1 MTVGVLLTSLGIV
14 LARIVD
20 VSLGTVRTIYLV
32 RGDGGRA
39 ALLGFF
45 EVLVGNRV
53 LLVLVQ
59 LIDLD
64 VDFLQV
70 GWSRHASQTHS
81 RTRFIDDVEFLI
93 DEDEELVHFR
103 SASRVGRSDLGVNRK
118 RMSKI
123 VDKLAS
129 GG

>member
-1 MTVGVLLTSLGIV
+1 MDPVPFDSSVEAAMDRIRSIV
-14 LARIVD
+14 ETHPRASVVAEDANYLRAEF
-20 VSLGTVRTIYLV
+20 VSPV
-32 RGDGGRA
+32 
-39 ALLGFF
+39 F
-45 EVLVGNRV
+45 
-53 LLVLVQ
+53 
-59 LIDLD
+59 
-64 VDFLQV
+64 
-70 GWSRHASQTHS
+70 
-81 RTRFIDDVEFLI
+81 RFIDDVEFLI